1 MNEEVRYI
9 GIGLNTIVV
18 LLSSMVVSV
27 ADISLDP
34 KSHDTL
40 AKLSIKSYVKVLMN
54 TVAVIATE
62 GITGRVDMCDYEP
75 I

>member
-1 MNEEVRYI
+1 
-9 GIGLNTIVV
+9 
-18 LLSSMVVSV
+18 MVVSV
-27 ADISLDP
+27 ADISLNP

-40 AKLSIKSYVKVLMN
+40 AKLSIKPYVKVFMD

-62 GITGRVDMCDYEP
+62 GITGRVNMCDYEP

>member
-1 MNEEVRYI
+1 M
-9 GIGLNTIVV
+9 
-18 LLSSMVVSV
+18 
-27 ADISLDP
+27 
-34 KSHDTL
+34 
-40 AKLSIKSYVKVLMN
+40 KLYVKVFMN